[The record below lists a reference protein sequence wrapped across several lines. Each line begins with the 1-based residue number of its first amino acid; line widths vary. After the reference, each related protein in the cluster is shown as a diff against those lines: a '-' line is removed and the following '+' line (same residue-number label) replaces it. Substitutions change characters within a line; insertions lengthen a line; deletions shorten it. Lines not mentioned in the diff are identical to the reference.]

1 MKKLNV
7 FLLNQHAGTL
17 WTNKTGDFEFQ
28 YQKNYL
34 DKLNPRP
41 ISLSIPL
48 TDEILSGNCVKSFF
62 SNLLPEGE
70 LKTAIARE
78 KKISE
83 KNDFLMLKAIGGEC
97 AGAVSIMEQGQKPE
111 TENKYEL
118 LSENDLEKIIEESKI
133 KPVLIAREDLRLSLA
148 GAQNKI
154 PLYYNNKNFFLPKDS
169 SPSTHILKLE
179 NKTFKGLAENEAF
192 CMKLAKNSGIEVP
205 EVFIKKI
212 GEHKI
217 FIIERYDRYLTKT
230 GNVERIHQEDFC
242 QISCTAPGLK
252 YENESG
258 PGLKKCADIIN
269 TCCSVPAIDIKKY
282 IQWIIFNYIIGNCDV
297 HAKNI
302 SILHSNK
309 IKLAPFYDLISTMA
323 FPELSK
329 KLAMYIGR
337 QKNIDYVLKVHWER
351 FAYDLGIKFSFL
363 KSIIEDLS
371 DKTEIEAK
379 KLEKNF
385 ENDFNDIPSKIN
397 KIIFRQIKRLKQVY
411 K

>member
-7 FLLNQHAGTL
+7 FLLNHHAGTL

-97 AGAVSIMEQGQKPE
+97 AGAVSIMDQGQKPE

-133 KPVLIAREDLRLSLA
+133 KPVLITREDLRLSLA

-154 PLYYNNKNFFLPKDS
+154 PLYYNNKNFFLPKDN

-212 GEHKI
+212 GEHKV

-242 QISCTAPGLK
+242 QISCTAPR
-252 YENESG
+252 
-258 PGLKKCADIIN
+258 P
-269 TCCSVPAIDIKKY
+269 
-282 IQWIIFNYIIGNCDV
+282 
-297 HAKNI
+297 
-302 SILHSNK
+302 
-309 IKLAPFYDLISTMA
+309 
-323 FPELSK
+323 
-329 KLAMYIGR
+329 
-337 QKNIDYVLKVHWER
+337 
-351 FAYDLGIKFSFL
+351 
-363 KSIIEDLS
+363 
-371 DKTEIEAK
+371 
-379 KLEKNF
+379 
-385 ENDFNDIPSKIN
+385 
-397 KIIFRQIKRLKQVY
+397 QI
-411 K
+411 